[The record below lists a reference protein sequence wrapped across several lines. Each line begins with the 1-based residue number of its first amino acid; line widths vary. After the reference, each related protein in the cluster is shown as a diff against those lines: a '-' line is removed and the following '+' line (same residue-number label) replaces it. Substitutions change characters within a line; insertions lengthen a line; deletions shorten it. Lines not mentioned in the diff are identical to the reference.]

1 MNLGGP
7 ADMVSTTV
15 HAPRGQPLQPDMIDH
30 NPVAFLRRSLI
41 DAEERLCA
49 G

>member
-7 ADMVSTTV
+7 ADVVSTTV
-15 HAPRGQPLQPDMIDH
+15 HAPRGQPLQLDKVDH
-30 NPVAFLRRSLI
+30 NPIAFLRRSLI
-41 DAEERLCA
+41 DAEERLRA